1 MRKFTSRLVA
11 GIATMGLLIA
21 PALPASASSEVINKR
36 TLVNHAKTVGDAG
49 TAYLAVDNGPE
60 DDVVRVGETISSKVV
75 SNLVFRKLYMLKQ
88 PPKL

>member
-60 DDVVRVGETISSKVV
+60 DDVVRVEW
-75 SNLVFRKLYMLKQ
+75 
-88 PPKL
+88 